1 MGFETEAIERI
12 QTGPPDSKANNAF
25 ITLHEI
31 VFVFFETLNLIANF
45 GYLLSLTGF

>member
-25 ITLHEI
+25 ITLPAPYLVTFLEEYYA
-31 VFVFFETLNLIANF
+31 VVNLIKA
-45 GYLLSLTGF
+45 LQS